1 MSFTSEHYVK
11 VAGVIRELPFTKI
24 PGWQVKMVTKADVIS
39 MFAEMFAKDNPK
51 FNPGTFWD
59 ECQPLEEED
68 DGS

>member
-11 VAGVIRELPFTKI
+11 VAGVIRELSKF
-24 PGWQVKMVTKADVIS
+24 AVIS
-39 MFAEMFAKDNPK
+39 PGAIVSAFAEMFQNDNPK

-59 ECQPLEEED
+59 ACQPIDEGEEER